1 MIKLFLATKNKGKI
15 KEIKEILHDIK
26 GIEFHSFI
34 DSHDIP
40 DVEEDGDTFE
50 ANSIKKALEIT
61 KYLKDFYVMS
71 DDSGLEVDAL
81 NKEPGVYSARY
92 AGEHSDDEKNNEKLL
107 KNIKGKKDRT
117 GRYVA
122 VVTIAKPDLTYYT
135 FRGEIEGEI
144 IDELRGNKGFGYDP
158 MFYLKEYGKTFG
170 ELDGDIKN
178 KISHRAVALE
188 KFKKEIKNIF
198 GIDGGIK

>member
-15 KEIKEILHDIK
+15 REIKDILKDIK

-50 ANSIKKALEIT
+50 HNSIKKAVEIAA
-61 KYLKDFYVMS
+61 YLKDFYVMS

-81 NKEPGVYSARY
+81 GGEPGVYSARY
-92 AGEHSDDEKNNEKLL
+92 AGEHSNDEKNNEKLL
-107 KNIKGKKDRT
+107 ENIKDKTNRKA
-117 GRYVA
+117 RYVA
-122 VVTIAKPDLTYYT
+122 VVTVAKPDLTYFT
-135 FRGEIEGEI
+135 FRGEVEGEI

-158 MFYLKEYGKTFG
+158 MFFYKEFGKTFG
-170 ELDGDIKN
+170 EIDEAEKN
-178 KISHRAVALE
+178 KISHRAVALD
-188 KFKKEIKNIF
+188 KFRKEIKNIF
-198 GIDGGIK
+198 G